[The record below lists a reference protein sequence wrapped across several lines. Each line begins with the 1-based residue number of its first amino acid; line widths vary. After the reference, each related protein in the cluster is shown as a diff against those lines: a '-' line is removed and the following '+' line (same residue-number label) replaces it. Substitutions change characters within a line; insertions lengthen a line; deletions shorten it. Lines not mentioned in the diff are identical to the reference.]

1 VEDTTEERRRSGS
14 LTIGEEFI
22 GVELRKLTRPDRADE
37 RSFYMNTAMNG
48 LSKNGYEFAGMTP
61 DEVVMKRLVTR

>member
-1 VEDTTEERRRSGS
+1 M
-14 LTIGEEFI
+14 
-22 GVELRKLTRPDRADE
+22 ELRKLTRPDRADE